1 MESVDCKDD
10 KRVNAQESS
19 VVSVDTNGIFFLL
32 DYNTRYY
39 YSNWFNYSGIKKF
52 GIEVINYL

>member
-1 MESVDCKDD
+1 MYSLIPTIVYVFSFMLLMESVDCKDD

-39 YSNWFNYSGIKKF
+39 YSN
-52 GIEVINYL
+52 